1 MELQTVTGLVSL
13 GEVKLV
19 DGHAHVW
26 IDPPEGVLPKHQFL
40 LNDPVRIDQELRD
53 FRSAGG
59 TTLIDCQP
67 GGCGRDGRWLAKL
80 SEGTEIQ
87 ITATT
92 GFHLESYYPPDY
104 WLWSASELEA
114 SDYFIKE
121 LTVGLHEYGGA
132 LATTIKVGY
141 PGKIEG
147 QTRTLMEAAAE
158 AARQIGAAV
167 LFHTE
172 AGLNVEAL
180 PLFFDDRGVLTS
192 RLYLCHV
199 DKRPDFGLHRELAQA
214 GALLG
219 YDTFIRSETKPGQ
232 NVWPLLLEMV
242 RAGHEDKIAIGLD
255 MARSSRWRHFGGQ
268 PGLVYLADQLL
279 SELHREGL
287 SEAVVSKLTG
297 QNVAKFLVRQTF

>member
-1 MELQTVTGLVSL
+1 MELQTVTGLISL
-13 GEVKLV
+13 AEVKLV
-19 DGHAHVW
+19 DGHSHVW
-26 IDPPEGVLPKHQFL
+26 IDPPEGLLPKHRFV
-40 LNDPVRIDQELRD
+40 LNDPVRIDKELRD

-67 GGCGRDGRWLAKL
+67 GGCGRSGRWLAKL
-80 SEGTEIQ
+80 SEGTDIQ

-92 GFHLESYYPPDY
+92 GFHLKVYYPSDY
-104 WLWSASELEA
+104 WLWSASESEA

-121 LTVGLHEYGGA
+121 LTIGLYEYSEA

-141 PGKIEG
+141 PGRIDG
-147 QTRTLMEAAAE
+147 QTRTLMEGAAE
-158 AARQIGAAV
+158 AARRTGAAI

-180 PLFFDDRGVLTS
+180 PLFFEDRGVPAD
-192 RLYLCHV
+192 RLYLCHL

-219 YDTFIRSETKPGQ
+219 YDTFIRTEYKPRQ
-232 NVWPLLLEMV
+232 NVWPLLMEMV
-242 RAGHEDKIAIGLD
+242 RAGLEDHIAIGLD
-255 MARSSRWRHFGGQ
+255 MARSARWRQFGGQ

-279 SELHREGL
+279 SELHSQGL
-287 SEAVVSKLTG
+287 SEGTVSKLAG
-297 QNVAKFLVRQTF
+297 QNVAKFLVRQI